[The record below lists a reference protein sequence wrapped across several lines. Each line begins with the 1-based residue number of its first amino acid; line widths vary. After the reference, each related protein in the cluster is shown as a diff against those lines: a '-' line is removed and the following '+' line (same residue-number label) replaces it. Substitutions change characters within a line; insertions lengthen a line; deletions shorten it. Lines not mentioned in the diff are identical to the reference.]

1 MILTTHS
8 IVGSALAKVAT
19 ANPVLAFAIGMSS
32 HYILDS
38 LPHWEYHL
46 GSATHD
52 PNNRLNDDMVIGK
65 NFVFDLIKIGFDFSL
80 GLALSLLFFYDSNQP
95 SSLFI
100 VLAGVAGGVMPDF
113 LQFVYMKIRREP
125 LVSLQKFH
133 DFFHTALKLKDHHY
147 LNILIQVSLIVGAI
161 LVGNIF

>member
-80 GLALSLLFFYDSNQP
+80 GLALSLLFFYDSNKMAIGLAHIGWRGLAKGMRRDMMVKETAD
-95 SSLFI
+95 SLAKAWKAAG
-100 VLAGVAGGVMPDF
+100 LATAGRSMASARG
-113 LQFVYMKIRREP
+113 
-125 LVSLQKFH
+125 
-133 DFFHTALKLKDHHY
+133 
-147 LNILIQVSLIVGAI
+147 
-161 LVGNIF
+161 